1 MSIKKVISYKTFSV
15 FIIAVIVIMV
25 VTMIVTRFMS
35 TSSTNTNSALPAV
48 SWQTYTDGALGYTL
62 RYPDDWHVADEAYQ
76 FTKQELAE
84 NTLSQR
90 LFFLPYAAPAAWPEV
105 EFGVAVYT
113 VPTIYS
119 LEDIM
124 HHDEDIV
131 ESKSSDGSYTGNQP
145 ENISRVKVGGYEAL
159 RYGFSNP
166 IEGGSQ
172 IELLV
177 RKGEM
182 VYDVEASA
190 GDNVKFTQWNII
202 LEQMIS
208 DFQVITKATTSN
220 DETDAAVVELGH
232 GYAISLPSGWKVT
245 DREERQESAFV
256 PSAGPE
262 ITTTIH
268 QISREDLFD
277 PAVVFETFP
286 VNASLSAQEV
296 AQLADITCKKPGASE
311 EVKIAS
317 LPGYVVTRSSDFCE
331 DGTGITFQK
340 YYFLKKQGSP
350 QTLMA
355 IFYAESEAEYNQLK
369 NDFDAILQS
378 VSLAE

>member
-1 MSIKKVISYKTFSV
+1 MNKIFSL
-15 FIIAVIVIMV
+15 FLIATTLILGGCALSSKNQENNSNAS
-25 VTMIVTRFMS
+25 TNAS
-35 TSSTNTNSALPAV
+35 AKNTSSVNAQTSNSFV
-48 SWQTYTDGALGYTL
+48 S
-62 RYPDDWHVADEAYQ
+62 
-76 FTKQELAE
+76 
-84 NTLSQR
+84 N
-90 LFFLPYAAPAAWPEV
+90 
-105 EFGVAVYT
+105 
-113 VPTIYS
+113 
-119 LEDIM
+119 
-124 HHDEDIV
+124 
-131 ESKSSDGSYTGNQP
+131 
-145 ENISRVKVGGYEAL
+145 
-159 RYGFSNP
+159 
-166 IEGGSQ
+166 
-172 IELLV
+172 
-177 RKGEM
+177 
-182 VYDVEASA
+182 
-190 GDNVKFTQWNII
+190 
-202 LEQMIS
+202 
-208 DFQVITKATTSN
+208 TKATTSN

-296 AQLADITCKKPGASE
+296 AQLADISCKKPGASE

-378 VSLAE
+378 VSLVE